1 MCPDWAIFK
10 CLSDKSRGLLN
21 PSECFIS
28 GILVPYDKLK
38 SVYDIEPR
46 LLFSSKRGLLDP
58 YSTGQI

>member
-10 CLSDKSRGLLN
+10 CLSDKSRGLFN

-38 SVYDIEPR
+38 SVYDICYRVELIKIVFVQP
-46 LLFSSKRGLLDP
+46 P
-58 YSTGQI
+58 AY